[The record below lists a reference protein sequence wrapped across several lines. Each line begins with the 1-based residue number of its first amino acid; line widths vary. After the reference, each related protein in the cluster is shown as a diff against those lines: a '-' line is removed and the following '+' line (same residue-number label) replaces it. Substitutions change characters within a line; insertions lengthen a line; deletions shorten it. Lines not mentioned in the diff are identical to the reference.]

1 MDDVHIVFTATPTPL
16 GALIRKI
23 TKSPVSHVMIEVSV
37 WNKKMIAEATFHGTR
52 FVPSK
57 KFKRNVIREY
67 KCKFNT
73 DSGLSEIA
81 GYFGTSYDFTGLFVI
96 AWVKLLW
103 SWFKYR
109 FKNFKWR
116 NKSIKCSE
124 LGVIFLNASNLD
136 GFENFNLELTT
147 PDDLLVF
154 CENNKKYFEVVV

>member
-37 WNKKMIAEATFHGTR
+37 WGKKMVAEATFHGTR

-67 KCKFNT
+67 LCKF
-73 DSGLSEIA
+73 DSTKGLSEIA
-81 GYFGTSYDFTGLFVI
+81 GHFGTPYDFTGLFVI

-103 SWFKYR
+103 AWFKYR
-109 FKNFKWR
+109 FKKFKWK

-124 LGVIFLNASNLD
+124 LGVMFLKANELEGVSD
-136 GFENFNLELTT
+136 FNLELTT
-147 PDDLLVF
+147 QDDLLVF
-154 CENNKKYFEVVV
+154 CENNKKYFEVVS

>member
-1 MDDVHIVFTATPTPL
+1 MDNVHIVFTATQSPL

-23 TKSPVSHVMIEVSV
+23 TKSPVSHVMIEFSI
-37 WNKKMIAEATFHGTR
+37 WDQKMIAEATFHGTR
-52 FVPSK
+52 FVPSQ
-57 KFKRNVIREY
+57 KFKHNVIREY
-67 KCKFNT
+67 ECNFDTSK
-73 DSGLSEIA
+73 GLSEIA
-81 GYFGTSYDFTGLFVI
+81 GHFGTPYDFTGLFVI

-124 LGVIFLNASNLD
+124 LGVIFLKANNIEGID
-136 GFENFNLELTT
+136 NFNLELTT

-154 CENNKKYFEVVV
+154 CENNKKYFNIV